1 MLNRDHLSQPA
12 ACPRRLA
19 ASALSLAL
27 AFALTACAAAVSSA
41 PAGIRVAPITPPA
54 STSSATNTPIVVDIV
69 VPPNAQPAT
78 PAPPAAIPTPIAT
91 VAPTPRTMSATSA
104 ETPAE
109 SPTPLPDPVAI
120 TGQRVPVPAVGEDAT
135 TGLSATET
143 FSDTAV
149 PPPVDLVVLPP
160 GTINIALLGVD
171 TRPKLGFANTDVI
184 IIASINP
191 DVPAVTL
198 LSIPRDTLVYIPGWR
213 SHKVN
218 MAFARGG
225 PDLFRQT
232 IRYNFGIN
240 VDYYAM
246 VNFSAVVR
254 AVNTLGG
261 VQIVATCPLFHQF
274 PKDPYYMADP
284 ASPMTVTAPY
294 TDTFTGE
301 VWEPGTAVPLQT
313 INIPRPGIYTLD
325 GLEALAY
332 VRARYGVLGGDID
345 RGRREQRL
353 IRAMFN
359 KVRQLDMIAKVPE
372 LYAQF
377 QHEVKTDLTLENM
390 LYLATLAP
398 RFEDAIIRSRFIDGG
413 GLRGA
418 TLPTVG
424 SVLIPNRETMQPY
437 IQQVLR
443 VALNQR
449 PNEGIPIEVWNATS
463 DPNFGIVAA
472 DRLGDLGFRIV
483 DIRTVEERVARTQ
496 IVDFTT
502 TKKGSALPLLQRT
515 FNIKDDAIV
524 EQPTADGPRYRI
536 IVGPDF
542 NPCYYQTQSPAAPT
556 PTPQPTPDPGA
567 AGGDAGGDAGA
578 QQAQSP
584 PAEPTAQPQP

>member
-1 MLNRDHLSQPA
+1 MTHDGSSQ
-12 ACPRRLA
+12 R
-19 ASALSLAL
+19 
-27 AFALTACAAAVSSA
+27 
-41 PAGIRVAPITPPA
+41 
-54 STSSATNTPIVVDIV
+54 TSSARVSRCRQIGIGVVSLLIAIALVACASAPTGARITPAMPSATSTPIVVDIV
-69 VPPNAQPAT
+69 VLPNIQPAT
-78 PAPPAAIPTPIAT
+78 PAQPTATPVAIAE
-91 VAPTPRTMSATSA
+91 VAPTQTSA

-109 SPTPLPDPVAI
+109 TPTPLPEPAPI
-120 TGQRVPVPAVGEDAT
+120 AGQRVPVPAVGEDAT

-149 PPPVDLVVLPP
+149 PPLVSPVVLPE

-171 TRPKLGFANTDVI
+171 TRPNLGFANTDVI

-191 DVPAVTL
+191 DVPAVTM

-218 MAFARGG
+218 TAFARGG
-225 PDLFRQT
+225 PDLFKQT
-232 IRYNFGIN
+232 IKYNFGIN

-274 PKDPYYMADP
+274 PKDPYYIADP

-294 TDTFTGE
+294 TDSFTGE

-313 INIPRPGIYTLD
+313 INIPRPGIYTLG

-332 VRARYGVLGGDID
+332 VRARYGVPGGDID
-345 RGRREQRL
+345 RGQREQRL

-359 KVRQLDMIAKVPE
+359 KVRQLDMITKLPE

-377 QHEVKTDLTLENM
+377 QQQVKTDLTLENM

-398 RFEDAIIRSRFIDGG
+398 RFEDAIIRSQFIDGG
-413 GLRGA
+413 GLRSA
-418 TLPTVG
+418 TLPNVG

-437 IQQVLR
+437 IQQILR

-472 DRLGDLGFRIV
+472 DRLGDLGFRIAEV
-483 DIRTVEERVARTQ
+483 RNVEERVARTQ

-515 FNIKDDAIV
+515 FNIKDDSIV

-542 NPCYYQTQSPAAPT
+542 NPCYYQTNAPVA
-556 PTPQPTPDPGA
+556 PQPTPDPNA
-567 AGGDAGGDAGA
+567 
-578 QQAQSP
+578 P
-584 PAEPTAQPQP
+584 PAPDAAQPDPTAEPQP

>member
-1 MLNRDHLSQPA
+1 M
-12 ACPRRLA
+12 
-19 ASALSLAL
+19 
-27 AFALTACAAAVSSA
+27 
-41 PAGIRVAPITPPA
+41 
-54 STSSATNTPIVVDIV
+54 VDIV

-78 PAPPAAIPTPIAT
+78 PAQPTLAPAAVAE
-91 VAPTPRTMSATSA
+91 VAPTEMPA
-104 ETPAE
+104 ET
-109 SPTPLPDPVAI
+109 PTPLPDPVPVA
-120 TGQRVPVPAVGEDAT
+120 GQRVPVPAVGEDAT

-149 PPPVDLVVLPP
+149 PPPVAPVILPE

-171 TRPKLGFANTDVI
+171 TRPSLGFANTDVI
-184 IIASINP
+184 IIASVNP

-218 MAFARGG
+218 TAFARGG
-225 PDLFRQT
+225 PDVFKQT
-232 IRYNFGIN
+232 IKYNFGIN

-246 VNFSAVVR
+246 VNFSAVVQ

-313 INIPRPGIYTLD
+313 INIPRPGIYTLN

-332 VRARYGVLGGDID
+332 VRARYGVPGGDID

-359 KVRQLDMIAKVPE
+359 KLKQLDMITKVPE

-377 QHEVKTDLTLENM
+377 QQQVRTDLTLENM

-413 GLRGA
+413 GLRAA
-418 TLPTVG
+418 TLPNVG
-424 SVLIPNRETMQPY
+424 STLVPDRETMQPY
-437 IQQVLR
+437 IQQTLR

-449 PNEGIPIEVWNATS
+449 PNEGIPIEVWNATA

-472 DRLGDLGFRIV
+472 DRLGELGFRIV
-483 DIRTVEERVARTQ
+483 EFRNVEERVNRTQ
-496 IVDFTT
+496 VVDFTT

-515 FNIKDDAIV
+515 FNIKEDAIS
-524 EQPTADGPRYRI
+524 EQPNADGPRYRI

-542 NPCYYQTQSPAAPT
+542 NPCYYQTSAPAAPS
-556 PTPQPTPDPGA
+556 PTPQPTPDPNDAPADTGA
-567 AGGDAGGDAGA
+567 VLPDA
-578 QQAQSP
+578 
-584 PAEPTAQPQP
+584 PAEPTAEPQP

>member
-1 MLNRDHLSQPA
+1 MHRRRCLSYCSRTAICFCSLLALTVSVACVATPATSPA
-12 ACPRRLA
+12 A
-19 ASALSLAL
+19 
-27 AFALTACAAAVSSA
+27 
-41 PAGIRVAPITPPA
+41 IRVAPIVP
-54 STSSATNTPIVVDIV
+54 SATNTPIVVDIV
-69 VPPNAQPAT
+69 VPPHAQPAT
-78 PAPPAAIPTPIAT
+78 PAQPTATAVPIAE
-91 VAPTPRTMSATSA
+91 VAPA
-104 ETPAE
+104 ETPADT
-109 SPTPLPDPVAI
+109 PTPLPEPVAVA
-120 TGQRVPVPAVGEDAT
+120 GQPVAVPAVGEDAT

-149 PPPVDLVVLPP
+149 PPPVDPVVLPE

-171 TRPKLGFANTDVI
+171 TRPNLGFANTDVI

-218 MAFARGG
+218 TAFARGG
-225 PDLFRQT
+225 PDLFKQT
-232 IRYNFGIN
+232 IKYNFGIN

-246 VNFSAVVR
+246 VNFSAVVQ

-332 VRARYGVLGGDID
+332 VRARYGVPGGDID

-359 KVRQLDMIAKVPE
+359 KLKQLDMITKVPE

-377 QHEVKTDLTLENM
+377 QQQVKTDLTLENM

-418 TLPTVG
+418 TLPNVG
-424 SVLIPNRETMQPY
+424 STLIPDRETMQPY
-437 IQQVLR
+437 IQQILR

-483 DIRTVEERVARTQ
+483 EVRNVDERVNKTQ
-496 IVDFTT
+496 IIDFTT

-515 FNIKDDAIV
+515 FNIKDDAIS
-524 EQPTADGPRYRI
+524 EQPTPDGPRYRI

-542 NPCYYQTQSPAAPT
+542 NPCYYQTNAPAVPSAPAQPTAAP
-556 PTPQPTPDPGA
+556 QP
-567 AGGDAGGDAGA
+567 
-578 QQAQSP
+578 
-584 PAEPTAQPQP
+584 

>member
-1 MLNRDHLSQPA
+1 M
-12 ACPRRLA
+12 
-19 ASALSLAL
+19 
-27 AFALTACAAAVSSA
+27 A
-41 PAGIRVAPITPPA
+41 PA
-54 STSSATNTPIVVDIV
+54 
-69 VPPNAQPAT
+69 AT
-78 PAPPAAIPTPIAT
+78 PADT
-91 VAPTPRTMSATSA
+91 
-104 ETPAE
+104 
-109 SPTPLPDPVAI
+109 PTPLPEPVAVA
-120 TGQRVPVPAVGEDAT
+120 GQRVPVPAVGEDAT

-149 PPPVDLVVLPP
+149 PPPVAPVVLPE

-171 TRPKLGFANTDVI
+171 TRPNLGFANTDVI

-218 MAFARGG
+218 TAFAHGG
-225 PDLFRQT
+225 PDLFKQT
-232 IRYNFGIN
+232 IKYNFGIN

-246 VNFSAVVR
+246 VNFSAVVQ

-301 VWEPGTAVPLQT
+301 VWEPGTPVPLQT
-313 INIPRPGIYTLD
+313 INIPRPGIYTLN

-332 VRARYGVLGGDID
+332 VRARYGVPGGDID

-359 KVRQLDMIAKVPE
+359 KLKQLDMITKVPE

-377 QHEVKTDLTLENM
+377 QQQVKTDLTLENM

-418 TLPTVG
+418 TLPNVG
-424 SVLIPNRETMQPY
+424 STLIPDRETMQPY
-437 IQQVLR
+437 IQQILR

-483 DIRTVEERVARTQ
+483 DVRNVEERVARTQ

-515 FNIKDDAIV
+515 FNIKDDAIS
-524 EQPTADGPRYRI
+524 EQPAADGPRYRI
-536 IVGPDF
+536 IIGPDF
-542 NPCYYQTQSPAAPT
+542 NPCYYQTNAPAAPP
-556 PTPQPTPDPGA
+556 PTPQPTPEQDA
-567 AGGDAGGDAGA
+567 APTDADAPDA
-578 QQAQSP
+578 AP
-584 PAEPTAQPQP
+584 APDAPAEPTAEPQP

>member
-1 MLNRDHLSQPA
+1 MTHDGSSQRILSARLSRCRQIGIGVVSLLIA
-12 ACPRRLA
+12 IALVAC
-19 ASALSLAL
+19 ASAPTGAH
-27 AFALTACAAAVSSA
+27 
-41 PAGIRVAPITPPA
+41 IPPA
-54 STSSATNTPIVVDIV
+54 MLSATSTPIVVDIV
-69 VPPNAQPAT
+69 VPPNVQPAT
-78 PAPPAAIPTPIAT
+78 PAQPTATPVAIAA
-91 VAPTPRTMSATSA
+91 VAPTQTAA

-109 SPTPLPDPVAI
+109 TPTPLPEPVAI
-120 TGQRVPVPAVGEDAT
+120 AGQRVPVPAVGEDAT
-135 TGLSATET
+135 SGLSATET

-149 PPPVDLVVLPP
+149 PPPVAPVVLPE

-171 TRPKLGFANTDVI
+171 TRPSLGFANTDVI

-191 DVPAVTL
+191 DVPAVTM

-218 MAFARGG
+218 TAFARGG
-225 PDLFRQT
+225 PDLFKQT

-254 AVNTLGG
+254 VVNTLGG

-294 TDTFTGE
+294 TDSFTGE

-332 VRARYGVLGGDID
+332 VRARYGVPGGDID

-359 KVRQLDMIAKVPE
+359 KVKQLDMIAKVPE

-377 QHEVKTDLTLENM
+377 QQQVKTDLTLENM

-413 GLRGA
+413 GLRSA
-418 TLPTVG
+418 TLQQVG

-449 PNEGIPIEVWNATS
+449 PNEGIPIEVWNATG

-472 DRLGDLGFRIV
+472 DRLGDLGFRIAEV
-483 DIRTVEERVARTQ
+483 RNVEERVARTQ
-496 IVDFTT
+496 IIDFTT

-515 FNIKDDAIV
+515 FNIKDDNIV

-542 NPCYYQTQSPAAPT
+542 NPCYYQTSASAAP
-556 PTPQPTPDPGA
+556 PPAPQPTPDA
-567 AGGDAGGDAGA
+567 AQPD
-578 QQAQSP
+578 P
-584 PAEPTAQPQP
+584 TAEPQP

>member
-1 MLNRDHLSQPA
+1 MTRTHQPA
-12 ACPRRLA
+12 RLSRRRRIA
-19 ASALSLAL
+19 TRIASLLVPIVL
-27 AFALTACAAAVSSA
+27 VACAAASA
-41 PAGIRVAPITPPA
+41 NAPTGIRVAPIVP
-54 STSSATNTPIVVDIV
+54 SVTNTPIVVDIV

-78 PAPPAAIPTPIAT
+78 PAQPAATPVAIAE
-91 VAPTPRTMSATSA
+91 VAPT
-104 ETPAE
+104 ET
-109 SPTPLPDPVAI
+109 PTPLPEPVAI
-120 TGQRVPVPAVGEDAT
+120 EGQRVPVPAVGEDAT

-149 PPPVDLVVLPP
+149 PPPVAPVVLPA

-171 TRPKLGFANTDVI
+171 TRPNLGLANTDVI

-218 MAFARGG
+218 TAFARGG
-225 PDLFRQT
+225 PDLFKQT
-232 IRYNFGIN
+232 IKYNFGIN

-332 VRARYGVLGGDID
+332 VRARYGVPGGDID

-359 KVRQLDMIAKVPE
+359 KLRQLDMIAKVPE

-377 QHEVKTDLTLENM
+377 QQQVRTDLTLENM

-418 TLPTVG
+418 TLPQVG
-424 SVLIPNRETMQPY
+424 SVLIPDRETMQPY

-449 PNEGIPIEVWNATS
+449 PNEGIPIEVWNATG

-472 DRLGDLGFRIV
+472 DRLGDLGFRIAE
-483 DIRTVEERVARTQ
+483 IRNVEERVAKTQ
-496 IVDFTT
+496 IIDFTT

-515 FNIKDDAIV
+515 FNINDDAIS

-542 NPCYYQTQSPAAPT
+542 NPCYYEAGAPT
-556 PTPQPTPDPGA
+556 APPPQPTPEPA
-567 AGGDAGGDAGA
+567 AVPDAAAPDADA
-578 QQAQSP
+578 
-584 PAEPTAQPQP
+584 PAEPTAEPQP